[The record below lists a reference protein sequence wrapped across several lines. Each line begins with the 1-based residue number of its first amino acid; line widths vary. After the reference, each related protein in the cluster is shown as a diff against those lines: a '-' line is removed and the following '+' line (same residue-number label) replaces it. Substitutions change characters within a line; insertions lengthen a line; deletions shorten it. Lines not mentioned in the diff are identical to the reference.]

1 MAQRITEQAKH
12 LPISRT
18 DLWTLMPDVT
28 RNTIY
33 RRYNRMLQKA
43 GKEESRHVELTAA
56 EVARFTGFSLS
67 FILRMLERT

>member
-1 MAQRITEQAKH
+1 MAQRITEPAKH

-28 RNTIY
+28 RKTIY
-33 RRYNRMLQKA
+33 RRYNSMLQKA

-67 FILRMLERT
+67 FILRMLGRT